1 MEGMV
6 DHAQPVLD
14 RVGELPQR
22 SASGRCGSIGRVR
35 DWAAKET
42 LLFPVV
48 ALFFIGVA
56 GNLPSE
62 LFQDGWLVILGGRE
76 LVHHGLPSHY
86 NLTLRTHGREWLD
99 QQRPAQRR
107 FY

>member
-1 MEGMV
+1 MV

-22 SASGRCGSIGRVR
+22 AASGRRGSIGRVR
-35 DWAAKET
+35 AWAAKET

-76 LVHHGLPSHY
+76 IVHHGLPSHD
-86 NLTLRTHGREWLD
+86 NLTIWTHGREWVD
-99 QQRPAQRR
+99 QQWLAQLL
-107 FY
+107 FYGL